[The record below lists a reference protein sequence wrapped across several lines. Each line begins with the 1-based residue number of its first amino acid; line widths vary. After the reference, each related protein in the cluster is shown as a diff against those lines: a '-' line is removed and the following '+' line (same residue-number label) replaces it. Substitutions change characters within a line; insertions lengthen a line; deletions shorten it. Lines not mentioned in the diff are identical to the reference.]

1 MVRFAA
7 GIALTGCAIIL
18 LNVIERYGSRIDI
31 SETIGLVMTLVV
43 FPTCCAAVVI
53 SVWHEKSPRKIFLQ
67 VSSSTPRLVLSG
79 LLVGIL
85 GWGMTLGG
93 ILALDSFV
101 PDGLTI
107 GCSFVLATALALWR
121 MRPPA
126 PGHCMKCDYDLRTS
140 LEFGRCPECGLAF

>member
-18 LNVIERYGSRIDI
+18 LNVIDEIRHGIDV
-31 SETIGLVMTLVV
+31 SEIFEQAMVLVI

-53 SVWHEKSPRKIFLQ
+53 SVWHERSPRKVFLQ
-67 VSSSTPRLVLSG
+67 VSSSTPQLVLSG